1 MLFAFEIVKYG
12 HESRIKTF
20 NFYQIEDVLIVEFI
34 FVILPVFQCNRSIVR
49 LILFEAKNNI
59 VFRIAAKHIAAH
71 VYFG

>member
-1 MLFAFEIVKYG
+1 MLFALEIVKYG
-12 HESRIKTF
+12 HKSRIKKCD
-20 NFYQIEDVLIVEFI
+20 FYQMEDVLIVEFI
-34 FVILPVFQCNRSIVR
+34 FVIFQCNRSIVR

>member
-12 HESRIKTF
+12 HESRINPF
-20 NFYQIEDVLIVEFI
+20 NFYLMEDVLIVEFI
-34 FVILPVFQCNRSIVR
+34 FVIFQCNRSIVR

>member
-1 MLFAFEIVKYG
+1 MLFALEIVKYG
-12 HESRIKTF
+12 HKSRINKF
-20 NFYQIEDVLIVEFI
+20 DFYQMEDVLIVEFI
-34 FVILPVFQCNRSIVR
+34 FVIFQCNRSIVR

>member
-1 MLFAFEIVKYG
+1 MLFALEIVKYG
-12 HESRIKTF
+12 HKSRIKKF
-20 NFYQIEDVLIVEFI
+20 DFYQMEDVLIVEFI
-34 FVILPVFQCNRSIVR
+34 FVIFQCNRSIVR

>member
-1 MLFAFEIVKYG
+1 MKYG
-12 HESRIKTF
+12 HKSRIKKF
-20 NFYQIEDVLIVEFI
+20 DFYQMEDVLIVEFI
-34 FVILPVFQCNRSIVR
+34 FVMFQCNRSIVR

>member
-1 MLFAFEIVKYG
+1 MLFALEIVKYG
-12 HESRIKTF
+12 HKSRIKKF
-20 NFYQIEDVLIVEFI
+20 DFYQMEDVIIVELI
-34 FVILPVFQCNRSIVR
+34 FVIFQCNRSIVR

>member
-1 MLFAFEIVKYG
+1 MLFAFEIVIYG
-12 HESRIKTF
+12 RKLLVATF
-20 NFYQIEDVLIVEFI
+20 YFYLIQGLLIVEPV
-34 FVILPVFQCNRSIVR
+34 FVIFQCNRSIVR

>member
-1 MLFAFEIVKYG
+1 MLFAFEIVKNG
-12 HESRIKTF
+12 HKQRIKTI
-20 NFYQIEDVLIVEFI
+20 NFYQMEDVLIVEFI
-34 FVILPVFQCNRSIVR
+34 FVIFQCNRSIVR

>member
-1 MLFAFEIVKYG
+1 VLFALEIVKYG
-12 HESRIKTF
+12 HKSRIKKF
-20 NFYQIEDVLIVEFI
+20 DFYQMEDVLIVEFI
-34 FVILPVFQCNRSIVR
+34 FVIFQCNRSIVR